1 MFYWNDIS
9 VKTDP
14 VKFRKYKQIKH
25 IGITTFV
32 VKLEVNSELSQTFKT
47 DVFAIIV
54 KGFKLSAICAR
65 TPS

>member
-1 MFYWNDIS
+1 MFYWNIS

-14 VKFRKYKQIKH
+14 VKFRQYKQIKH

-32 VKLEVNSELSQTFKT
+32 VNLEVNSELSQAFKT